1 MIIREITLK
10 ENVPL
15 HGPAATRFV
24 LVANRYESD
33 IQVEIKG
40 VKGNGKS
47 LLGIMHLNGMPG
59 DTVKLTADGPDE
71 AALIDALVTL
81 NENCYQEYENL

>member
-1 MIIREITLK
+1 MITKEIILK

-24 LVANRYESD
+24 FVANKYESD

-40 VKGNGKS
+40 IKGNGKS
-47 LLGIMHLNGMPG
+47 LFGILHLNGMPG
-59 DTVKLTADGPDE
+59 DTVKITAAGPDE
-71 AALIDALVTL
+71 EAMIDALVTL
-81 NENCYQEYENL
+81 NEKCYQEY